1 MFVARRKQDE
11 RSGALTA
18 EDWVRAAYD
27 VVAEGGVGAVAVEP
41 LARRLGVTK
50 GSFYWHFANRG
61 ALLEAVLGR
70 WEEEATGAAISAT
83 RLIADPRERLVR
95 LAEEAFGEVPV
106 GEGDGPGRGIFL
118 GRAFELAVSDAADDP
133 VVGCF
138 LRRVTERRMDYLEEC
153 YRGLGFA
160 TEEARHRA
168 LLVYAVHAGTSRLF
182 RDAPNRLPRGEGYL
196 AYRRH
201 LVSTLVPGGGT
212 SAAGGG

>member
-1 MFVARRKQDE
+1 MARRKQDE

-18 EDWVRAAYD
+18 EDWVRAAHD
-27 VVAEGGVGAVAVEP
+27 AVAEGGVGALAVEP

-70 WEEEATGAAISAT
+70 WEEEATGSAIAAT

-95 LAEEAFGEVPV
+95 LAEEAFGESTV
-106 GEGDGPGRGIFL
+106 GEGGGPRRGIFL

-133 VVGCF
+133 VVGPV

-168 LLVYAVHAGTSRLF
+168 LLVYAVHAGTIRLF
-182 RDAPNRLPRGEGYL
+182 RDAPGQVPRGEGYL